1 MKLSDVGSIWSDSSA
16 RASSQAAGS
25 DATHYTTAPSSLA
38 GSTGSGAATAAAA
51 GGGAQGRAGALRPPR
66 QPTEREIDGMG
77 AEEARAALRA
87 ALDREARLLRLLT
100 RIHRSIEGEPGWVQL

>member
-1 MKLSDVGSIWSDSSA
+1 MS
-16 RASSQAAGS
+16 
-25 DATHYTTAPSSLA
+25 
-38 GSTGSGAATAAAA
+38 
-51 GGGAQGRAGALRPPR
+51 
-66 QPTEREIDGMG
+66 